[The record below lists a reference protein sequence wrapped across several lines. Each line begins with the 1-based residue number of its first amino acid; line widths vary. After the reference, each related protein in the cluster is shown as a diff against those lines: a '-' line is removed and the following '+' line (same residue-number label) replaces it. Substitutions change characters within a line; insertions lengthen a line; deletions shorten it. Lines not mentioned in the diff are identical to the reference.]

1 MYLQICERE
10 PPFSVRWAR
19 DHLRALLA
27 GRTKPPFLDDF
38 PKKKHVFF
46 IFILVYPRV
55 YYCFFLEYYL
65 FILCS
70 WRFIVLLGL
79 LLFFLNVFS
88 YFFNRFYGDISW
100 DTDQQS
106 DIWVCLTCGI
116 LYTLRK

>member
-1 MYLQICERE
+1 MIFR
-10 PPFSVRWAR
+10 
-19 DHLRALLA
+19 
-27 GRTKPPFLDDF
+27 
-38 PKKKHVFF
+38 KKKHVFF

-55 YYCFFLEYYL
+55 YYCFFLKKIL
-65 FILCS
+65 FVYS
-70 WRFIVLLGL
+70 VFMAFYSFIGPVIV
-79 LLFFLNVFS
+79 FLNVVS